1 MIRVSKKK
9 FLERLDVLPTAV
21 REAAFSPDTGGII
34 SAIGKTYHLDEQR
47 IGTLIAATG
56 AVFFGFLHR
65 TDLVKEILE
74 ETRVDTKIAQS
85 IADEIEQKV
94 FARIRVD
101 LDRIFEPVS
110 TEEVETETPPAPS
123 PVEKRSSIQPSK
135 FHPAET
141 REEKLF
147 TAPKGE
153 GPLIL
158 HEEKGAAAEAQKG
171 FKGFSMPLSFLRSK
185 MAPNA
190 APKAAA
196 RVEMPPTT
204 APPPRKD
211 ESPFAQL
218 RKDEPPS
225 ARLRKDEPRV
235 VHYNENRTPLSPF
248 GQNEEFINLETF
260 EKFSPPSPGY
270 GRAGPPSPG
279 YGRAGPPSP
288 GYGRAGPPSPGY
300 GRAGP
305 PSPGYGKASPL
316 PAVSI
321 KPSVEE
327 TPPPSPIPAPPIQP
341 APPAPAAE
349 PTPRIITEPAPK
361 IVPEPQ
367 TPAPAKNPVPPPAT
381 EGGEPKL
388 KGNTVD
394 LR

>member
-279 YGRAGPPSP
+279 YG
-288 GYGRAGPPSPGY
+288 
-300 GRAGP
+300 
-305 PSPGYGKASPL
+305 KASPL

>member
-9 FLERLDVLPTAV
+9 FLERLDTLSPAV
-21 REAAFSPDTGGII
+21 RAAAFSPDTGGII
-34 SAIGKTYHLDEQR
+34 SAIGKAYHLDEHR

-65 TDLVKEILE
+65 TDLAKEILE
-74 ETRVDTKIAQS
+74 ETRVDAKIAQS

-94 FARIRVD
+94 FARIQAD

-110 TEEVETETPPAPS
+110 AEEEVETEIPPAPS
-123 PVEKRSSIQPSK
+123 PAEKRIPIQPSQL
-135 FHPAET
+135 HPAEI
-141 REEKLF
+141 REEKPL
-147 TAPKGE
+147 APPKRE

-185 MAPNA
+185 MAANA

-204 APPPRKD
+204 PPKK
-211 ESPFAQL
+211 E
-218 RKDEPPS
+218 
-225 ARLRKDEPRV
+225 EPRV
-235 VHYNENRTPLSPF
+235 VHYSELRTPLSPF

-260 EKFSPPSPGY
+260 EKFTPPTQSFGRTSPPSPGY
-270 GRAGPPSPG
+270 GRASSP
-279 YGRAGPPSP
+279 
-288 GYGRAGPPSPGY
+288 
-300 GRAGP
+300 
-305 PSPGYGKASPL
+305 

-327 TPPPSPIPAPPIQP
+327 TPPPSP
-341 APPAPAAE
+341 APPAPPTPPVPIAE
-349 PTPRIITEPAPK
+349 PTPKIITEPAPK

-367 TPAPAKNPVPPPAT
+367 TPAPAKNQTLPPVP